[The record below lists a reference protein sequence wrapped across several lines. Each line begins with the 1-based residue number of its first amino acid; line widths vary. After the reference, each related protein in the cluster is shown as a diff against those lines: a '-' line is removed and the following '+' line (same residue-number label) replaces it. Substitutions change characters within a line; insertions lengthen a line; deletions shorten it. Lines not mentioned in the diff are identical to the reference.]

1 MLLQSAS
8 PTFHLRLDP
17 QQIEGTA
24 VEIEADTEEVYFGY
38 GFMLQLR

>member
-17 QQIEGTA
+17 GQIEGTA
-24 VEIEADTEEVYFGY
+24 VQTQADAEKIYFEY
-38 GFMLQLR
+38 GFML